1 MRLPITSALM
11 TTACTKLA
19 PTEPQHGV
27 PWLILVTG
35 APATGKTALSVPL
48 ATRLQVPLLTKD
60 AIKERLFDTLGWSD
74 REWSKRLGIA
84 SFALLYDGIVAHL
97 QAGAPLVVEAN
108 FKPQFDTTKF
118 AALRERYPF
127 TLLQL
132 VLVATPEALQAR
144 FAARN
149 ATGER
154 HPGHVDTSFEGEFAA
169 QLKAGLYG
177 PLDLPGTVVVVDTT
191 NLATVN
197 FSAVIETACEWVTG
211 QSQSTVER

>member
-1 MRLPITSALM
+1 M

-35 APATGKTALSVPL
+35 APATGKTTLSVPL
-48 ATRLQVPLLTKD
+48 AARLRVPLLTKD

-74 REWSKRLGIA
+74 REWSKRLGVA
-84 SFALLYDGIVAHL
+84 SFALLYDRITAHL

-108 FKPQFDTTKF
+108 FRPKFDTPKF

-127 TLLQL
+127 TLLQF

-149 ATGER
+149 ATGKR
-154 HPGHVDTSFEGEFAA
+154 HPGHVDASFEGEFAA
-169 QLKAGLYG
+169 QLKAEIYG
-177 PLDLPGTVVVVDTT
+177 PLDLPGRVVVVDTT
-191 NLATVN
+191 NLAAVD
-197 FSAVIETACEWVTG
+197 FSAAIETACKWVAG
-211 QSQSTVER
+211 QSRSAAEQ